1 MVRKRKLKP
10 LPLRGII
17 DANDI
22 ETQVERDRLKEIEE
36 EQQRLGA
43 PKEINGNTV
52 RENLI
57 LTAGSCNDDLG
68 SVGTFSSARKRSQKH
83 VSSNSDSIKSMS
95 VESDS
100 VGIKLKDGFFS
111 GNRAS
116 RNSSPCDTKDNSNLP
131 IGNVTAVEKNLERDD
146 VIFTTDKACNNFTKI
161 QEEKTLTN
169 VQILESQLDCQ
180 FANLSDVS
188 LLVEDASACEID
200 SITIVQNYLEQLSE
214 ANEENNK
221 TNENTLS
228 LGSKFTQPKKGTQL
242 FDENRTHSFHEIR
255 RKSSLR
261 KKSSDDYHK
270 VSVSFQEPTGL
281 NNTRRVKS
289 ATTVRIDSQPDQQ
302 QRPKTAIHRPY
313 LQPKSDVLH
322 HTPDQRRVSISTNK
336 SQEEHSLGPIHS
348 DVKEKSEVRRK
359 TSTVS
364 KVSEI
369 SYTSRQRCPSVTY
382 DPELEKA
389 TKYIHGTNKQFSR
402 ANTSITPLKHG
413 LKYLQMNYSENN
425 IENNQSLIFLDLLK
439 NSCSKSYIRNAEIK
453 NIERRLELKKINP
466 LYSTTFYEHKHLV
479 DPYRIKVKKVARTV
493 AQKKKE
499 RKEKIKKMTDEAMGT
514 LTPTCLTMKIA
525 DQKEV
530 DDIGRNCRYLRCKPP
545 PRQEDISNG

>member
-1 MVRKRKLKP
+1 MVRKRKLKS
-10 LPLRGII
+10 LPVSAII

-22 ETQVERDRLKEIEE
+22 ETQVERDRLKELEE
-36 EQQRLGA
+36 EQQRLGT
-43 PKEINGNTV
+43 PKATNGNSG
-52 RENLI
+52 RENVI
-57 LTAGSCNDDLG
+57 QTAGSCNDDIG
-68 SVGTFSSARKRSQKH
+68 SVGTFSSARKRNQKR
-83 VSSNSDSIKSMS
+83 VSSKSDSIKSMS

-100 VGIKLKDGFFS
+100 SGIKKKDGFFS
-111 GNRAS
+111 GNMAN
-116 RNSSPCDTKDNSNLP
+116 RNSSPCDTKDNSCLP
-131 IGNVTAVEKNLERDD
+131 IGNFTAVELNLERDD
-146 VIFTTDKACNNFTKI
+146 VIFTIDKACNGFTEI
-161 QEEKTLTN
+161 QKEKTLTN
-169 VQILESQLDCQ
+169 VPIFESQLDCQ

-188 LLVEDASACEID
+188 LLEEDASACEID

-242 FDENRTHSFHEIR
+242 FDENRTPSFHEIR

-261 KKSSDDYHK
+261 KKSTDDYHK

-281 NNTRRVKS
+281 NTRRVKS
-289 ATTVRIDSQPDQQ
+289 ATTVRIDSQSDQQ
-302 QRPKTAIHRPY
+302 HRPKTAIHRPY
-313 LQPKSDVLH
+313 LQTKSDVLH
-322 HTPDQRRVSISTNK
+322 LTPDQRRVSISTNK

-348 DVKEKSEVRRK
+348 DAKEKSEVRRK

-402 ANTSITPLKHG
+402 ANTSITPLNHG

-439 NSCSKSYIRNAEIK
+439 SSCSKSYIRNAEIK
-453 NIERRLELKKINP
+453 NIERRLELKRINP

-479 DPYRIKVKKVARTV
+479 DPYRVKVKKVARTV

-514 LTPTCLTMKIA
+514 LTPTCLTMKMA

-530 DDIGRNCRYLRCKPP
+530 DDIGRNCRYLRCKPL
-545 PRQEDISNG
+545 PRLEDIPYV